1 MSKLFKILITL
12 LLICLS
18 CTTVFACGGMDDE
31 ESTPES
37 EIVSVP
43 ESEGEESEESESKE
57 EVVVDSE
64 SNFEVELPEVDRM

>member
-18 CTTVFACGGMDDE
+18 CTTVFACGGIDKDE

-43 ESEGEESEESESKE
+43 ESQESESKE

-64 SNFEVELPEVDRM
+64 SNFEIELPEVDRR